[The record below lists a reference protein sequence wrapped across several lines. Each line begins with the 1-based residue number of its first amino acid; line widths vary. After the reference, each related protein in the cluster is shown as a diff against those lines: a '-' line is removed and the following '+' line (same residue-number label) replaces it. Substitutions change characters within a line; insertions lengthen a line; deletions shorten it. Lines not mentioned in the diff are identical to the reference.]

1 VNRRPILGLVVFG
14 LLAAACAP
22 MPVSSGDPSAS
33 GAAPSVSASPSL
45 PSGPVPSVPLTPTPS
60 IAGTPGPTPLVPANA
75 LLPNLVME
83 PLHEW
88 TVEYNDEGRRLL
100 RVTTIFSNYGVGP
113 FELLG
118 SRADRGQAF
127 MSMTQVVHLAGGAT
141 VDVPT
146 PVHAEYAGDGH
157 EHWHTQRAVTME
169 LSPVLD
175 PGTVRYGSKIDFC
188 FFDNIRTNE
197 AIRGSPSRAFYRFA
211 WCGEP
216 DDLEVRMGLS
226 LGWGDRYQWDFV
238 YQWIDITGMAGGTYQ
253 LRATVDK
260 PNDFLETD
268 DTDNCTISRIQIP
281 AAGEGQIIVVEDNE
295 VPCTSDPGPVQT
307 P

>member
-1 VNRRPILGLVVFG
+1 MVRRPILTLAVAG
-14 LLAAACAP
+14 LLVAACTPIPAGSGGASGSAP
-22 MPVSSGDPSAS
+22 GTDPPVASGSPSPPASEPAPSGSGPSATP
-33 GAAPSVSASPSL
+33 A
-45 PSGPVPSVPLTPTPS
+45 PTPV
-60 IAGTPGPTPLVPANA
+60 VPPDAR
-75 LLPNLVME
+75 LPNLVME

-88 TVEYNDEGRRLL
+88 RVEYNDEGRRLL

-127 MSMTQVVHLAGGAT
+127 MSMTQVVHLPSGAT

-197 AIRGSPSRAFYRFA
+197 AVRGSPSRALYRFA

-238 YQWIDITGMAGGTYQ
+238 YQWIDITGMPGGTYQ

-260 PNDFLETD
+260 PDDFLETD
-268 DTDNCTISRIQIP
+268 DADNCTISRIQIP
-281 AAGEGQIIVVEDNE
+281 AAGEGQIIVVEDTE
-295 VPCTSDPGPVQT
+295 VPCTSDPGAALT

>member
-1 VNRRPILGLVVFG
+1 VIRRLIPAAASAALV
-14 LLAAACAP
+14 LAACSPGPAG
-22 MPVSSGDPSAS
+22 VGDPSPSAS
-33 GAAPSVSASPSL
+33 GSLPEPSVSASPRQSSAPSPSL
-45 PSGPVPSVPLTPTPS
+45 PASTPTP
-60 IAGTPGPTPLVPANA
+60 APTPPVPADA

-83 PLHEW
+83 PLDEW
-88 TVEYNDEGRRLL
+88 RIEYNDEGRRLL

-113 FELLG
+113 FELIG
-118 SRADRGQAF
+118 NRAAGDPT
-127 MSMTQVVHLAGGAT
+127 MTMTQIVYLPGGGT
-141 VDVPT
+141 VQVPT

-188 FFDNIRTNE
+188 FFDNIRTD
-197 AIRGSPSRAFYRFA
+197 ASVRGSPSRGVYRFA

-216 DDLEVRMGLS
+216 DDTSVRMGLS
-226 LGWGDRYQWDFV
+226 LGWGDQYQWDFA
-238 YQWIDITGMAGGTYQ
+238 YQWVDITGMAGGTST

-260 PNDFLETD
+260 PDDYLETND
-268 DTDNCTISRIQIP
+268 RDNCTIARIQIP
-281 AAGEGQIIVVEDNE
+281 AAGEGQIVVVEDDE
-295 VPCTSDPGPVQT
+295 VPCVSDPAPVRT

>member
-1 VNRRPILGLVVFG
+1 VNRRPILGFVVFG

-22 MPVSSGDPSAS
+22 MPVGSGDPSAS
-33 GAAPSVSASPSL
+33 GAAQSVSASPSQPPASEPA
-45 PSGPVPSVPLTPTPS
+45 PSGSVPP
-60 IAGTPGPTPLVPANA
+60 ATPGPSPVVPPDAQ
-75 LLPNLVME
+75 LPNLVME
-83 PLHEW
+83 ALHEW
-88 TVEYNDEGRRLL
+88 RVEYNDEGRRLL

-118 SRADRGQAF
+118 SRADRSQAF
-127 MSMTQVVHLAGGAT
+127 MSMTQVVHLPGGAT

-146 PVHAEYAGDGH
+146 PVRAEYAGDGH

-175 PGTVRYGSKIDFC
+175 PGTIRYGSKIDFC

-216 DDLEVRMGLS
+216 DDVEVRMGLS